1 MIITLGTTLGL
12 VLVLLNLYL
21 LYRVWN
27 SASEEVTIQDRIQ
40 YLKEFPQTKEI
51 KLEIQK
57 LQQKL

>member
-40 YLKEFPQTKEI
+40 YLKEFPQTSEI

>member
-1 MIITLGTTLGL
+1 MKLFTTLGI
-12 VLVLLNLYL
+12 VLVLLNFYL

-27 SASEEVTIQDRIQ
+27 SAIEEVTIQDRIQ
-40 YLKEFPQTKEI
+40 YLKEFPQTSEI

>member
-1 MIITLGTTLGL
+1 MITTLGTTLGL

-40 YLKEFPQTKEI
+40 YLKEFPQTREI

>member
-1 MIITLGTTLGL
+1 MIITLFKV
-12 VLVLLNLYL
+12 VLVFLNLYL
-21 LYRVWN
+21 LYGVFK
-27 SASEEVTIQDRIQ
+27 SVSKEVTIQDRIQ

>member
-1 MIITLGTTLGL
+1 MIMKLFTTLGI
-12 VLVLLNLYL
+12 VLVLLNFYL

-27 SASEEVTIQDRIQ
+27 SAIEEVTIQDRIQ
-40 YLKEFPQTKEI
+40 YLKEFPQTSEI

>member
-1 MIITLGTTLGL
+1 MITTLGTTLGL

>member
-1 MIITLGTTLGL
+1 MIIALGTTLGL
-12 VLVLLNLYL
+12 VLVFLNSYL

-40 YLKEFPQTKEI
+40 YLKEFPQTREI